1 METIRFESTPAPT
14 GVRLDKDYGADLE
27 VLMSLVPEKMA
38 FKIGEISEMLGLKNH
53 ILRYWESEFKGLKP
67 KKSSHN
73 QRMYTHRE
81 IELLLVIR
89 KFLYVD
95 KFSVSGARK
104 ALRQWQKEKNQ
115 KKTLTLT
122 GKFDEIK
129 TELESLITEIKDF
142 RSLFENQI

>member
-1 METIRFESTPAPT
+1 MEIVRESKNVIQNLAPT
-14 GVRLDKDYGADLE
+14 DVKLDKDYGADLDI
-27 VLMSLVPEKMA
+27 LMSLVPEKMA

-67 KKSSHN
+67 KKSNNN

-81 IELLLVIR
+81 IELLLMIR

-104 ALRQWQKEKNQ
+104 ALRVWQKEKNQ
-115 KKTLTLT
+115 VKVLSLTQ
-122 GKFDEIK
+122 KFDGVRADI
-129 TELESLITEIKDF
+129 ESLLNDIKGLKN
-142 RSLFENQI
+142 SL

>member
-1 METIRFESTPAPT
+1 MEMIKESQSLAPT
-14 GVRLDKDYGADLE
+14 DVKLDKDYGADLDI
-27 VLMSLVPEKMA
+27 LMTLVPDKMA

-67 KKSSHN
+67 KKSNNN

-81 IELLLVIR
+81 IELLLMIR

-115 KKTLTLT
+115 VKVLTLT
-122 GKFDEIK
+122 QKFDGLKGDIEELLGDIRMIK
-129 TELESLITEIKDF
+129 AEF
-142 RSLFENQI
+142 

>member
-1 METIRFESTPAPT
+1 METIRFESAPAPK
-14 GVRLDKDYGADLE
+14 GVSLEKDHGADLE
-27 VLMSLVPEKMA
+27 VLMALVPDKMA

-95 KFSVSGARK
+95 KFSVSGARR

-115 KKTLTLT
+115 KKTLSLT
-122 GKFDEIK
+122 SQFDAIK
-129 TELESLITEIKDF
+129 TDLESLITEMKDF
-142 RSLFENQI
+142 KSQFENQI